1 MSRYGLDDIRSIYCF
16 WNIPLHLRLSST
28 GRHFLPAATRPFSL
42 TTVRGLCLPPAPPL
56 PPTTPH
62 HHHHLC
68 ESDYFIYISS
78 FTVLFHLNLLLTTFS
93 EKLNRRK
100 VTVVCLR
107 YTCSCTCA
115 LAPRE
120 SEREEKVTLLVPHC
134 KKLNAKKCPHVQA

>member
-1 MSRYGLDDIRSIYCF
+1 MIFEAFIVFGIFRSTSAF
-16 WNIPLHLRLSST
+16 HPLAVTFCPLRCRSVTS
-28 GRHFLPAATRPFSL
+28 TRPFSL
-42 TTVRGLCLPPAPPL
+42 TTVRGLCLPPAPP
-56 PPTTPH
+56 TTPHHH

-120 SEREEKVTLLVPHC
+120 SERGESDAVGSALQKV
-134 KKLNAKKCPHVQA
+134 KC